1 MKIIG
6 FTGGNLLAIDLST
19 AGVTLQYAVEST
31 SGTMPTTGFTA
42 VPGIKAIPDLNPEP
56 SSLETTTLEA
66 LEWKTY
72 IPGLKDPG
80 GALAFTANNTE
91 EFQTAWGTLV
101 EAAETAKETDKA
113 TWFAIVIPGLTK
125 AFYFAGNPSPLG
137 LSAIEVDAVLEI
149 EPYITPS
156 EIKGWSAKPTAGGG

>member
-1 MKIIG
+1 MS
-6 FTGGNLLAIDLST
+6 IDLSS

-31 SGTMPTTGFTA
+31 SGTMPTTGFTV

-66 LEWKTY
+66 MEWKTY

-80 GALAFTANNTE
+80 GALAFTANNSE
-91 EFQTAWGTLV
+91 AFQTAWNSLV
-101 EAAETAKETDKA
+101 EAAETAKEADKA

-125 AFYFAGNPSPLG
+125 AFYFTGNPSPLG
-137 LSAIEVDAVLEI
+137 LSAIEVDSVLEI
-149 EPYITPS
+149 EPYISPN
-156 EIKGWSAKPTAGGG
+156 EIKGWSAKPTQG

>member
-19 AGVTLQYAVEST
+19 AGVTLQYAVET
-31 SGTMPTTGFTA
+31 TTGTRPTTGYTA

-56 SSLETTTLEA
+56 SNLETTTLEA
-66 LEWKTY
+66 LEWRTY

-91 EFQTAWGTLV
+91 DFQTAWSALV
-101 EAAETAKETDKA
+101 SAASAAQEEGNS

-125 AFYFAGNPSPLG
+125 AFYFAGTPSDLG

-156 EIKGWSAKPTAGGG
+156 AIDGWQTKPTTE